1 MRRISA
7 LGLDIGRRR
16 VGVAGCDGLGW
27 MATGLCTLKR
37 TSFDRDVAELRSW
50 VAQRQV
56 SVLVVGLPY
65 ALDGTLSTQAKQ
77 IQKYARRLSVA
88 LGLPVEYVDERL
100 SSVEAEELMLADGVS
115 PSRNKETID
124 RKAAAL
130 ILQRWLDAR
139 ARDASGMES

>member
-1 MRRISA
+1 MPRISA

-16 VGVAGCDGLGW
+16 VGVAGCDGLGL
-27 MATGLCTLKR
+27 MATGLDTLKR
-37 TSFDRDVAELRSW
+37 TSFDRDVAQLQSW
-50 VAQRQV
+50 VEERQV
-56 SVLVVGLPY
+56 SILVVGLPY
-65 ALDGTLSTQAKQ
+65 ALDGTLSIQAKQ
-77 IQKYARRLSVA
+77 IQKYAQRLSAA

-100 SSVEAEELMLADGVS
+100 SSVEAEELMVADGVS

-139 ARDASGMES
+139 GQQS